1 MYFLGSPEEGVGEA
15 DFHLALHGVV
25 QSGVCQPVPCAQVFQ
40 LVWDLG
46 LEKRVIKDFGEECKM
61 IMDLTTSTILTRACQ
76 KLILVVL
83 LDKKSPL
90 VWSSPSMSYSRMADW
105 STPDFQVY

>member
-1 MYFLGSPEEGVGEA
+1 MGEA
-15 DFHLALHGVV
+15 DFHLALHCVV

-46 LEKRVIKDFGEECKM
+46 LEQKVIW
-61 IMDLTTSTILTRACQ
+61 DLTVSNLKQHLTRACQ

-90 VWSSPSMSYSRMADW
+90 VWSSPSMSYSRTADW
-105 STPDFQVY
+105 STPDIQVYELGLLFLQSALSGR

>member
-15 DFHLALHGVV
+15 DFHLALHCVV

-46 LEKRVIKDFGEECKM
+46 LEKRVIKDFGRKCKM

-105 STPDFQVY
+105 STPDI

>member
-25 QSGVCQPVPCAQVFQ
+25 QSSVRQAVPCAQVFQ

-46 LEKRVIKDFGEECKM
+46 MEKKVIKTMSFERKCKM
-61 IMDLTTSTILTRACQ
+61 IRDLTTSTILTRACQ

-90 VWSSPSMSYSRMADW
+90 VWSSPSMSYSRTADW
-105 STPDFQVY
+105 STPDI